1 VSRFDDELR
10 YRVARAI
17 YGSSAFWH
25 YASMANPPIH
35 IVVENGRVRLTGV
48 VASDVERM
56 LARSLATS
64 FNAFSVTNDLRT
76 DAEMKA
82 LLDRKGVN

>member
-1 VSRFDDELR
+1 
-10 YRVARAI
+10 
-17 YGSSAFWH
+17 
-25 YASMANPPIH
+25 
-35 IVVENGRVRLTGV
+35 
-48 VASDVERM
+48 M